1 MGYEYIMIV
10 LLLLVL
16 IAAAVVIIAKLGK
29 LQNGEQPALTQAD
42 LLRMSEHI
50 TNNTASQITGMSD
63 QVFKLN
69 EQINQTMTGQIQSLN
84 NQVSLMSTAN
94 EERIERLRAAVNEEL
109 RQIRED
115 NAKNMEAMRQTVEE
129 KLQTTLERR
138 LGESFRQVGDRLEQ
152 VYKGLGEMQN
162 LASGVGDLQKLLRNV
177 KIRGTWGEVQLGG
190 ILEQILTAEQYG
202 ANIKVNPDSNEIVEY
217 AVRLPQG
224 EQESVWLPI
233 DAKCPLEDYQRLVEC
248 EETGDAAGAAAAA
261 RALAQKI
268 KKEAEDIAKKYIVP
282 PYTTDFAILF
292 LPIEGLYAQV
302 LQNVELLDYVQQQHR
317 VLIAGPTTL
326 AALLN
331 SFQMGFR
338 TLAIEKRAGEVWQ
351 LLAVVK
357 QEFKSFGEALAKSQK
372 KIQEASNALDAAGVR
387 TRAMARKL
395 KNVESLKGTEPLLA
409 DELFLEEDM

>member
-1 MGYEYIMIV
+1 MDYAYMMIIG
-10 LLLLVL
+10 LLMVA
-16 IAAAVVIIAKLGK
+16 IAAAVIIIAKLGK
-29 LQNGEQPALTQAD
+29 LQKDTQTPLTQTD
-42 LLRMSEHI
+42 LLHMSEHI
-50 TNNTASQITGMSD
+50 ANNTAGQITGISD

-69 EQINQTMTGQIQSLN
+69 EQINQTMTSQIQSLN

-94 EERIERLRAAVNEEL
+94 EERIERLRVAVNDEL

-115 NAKNMEAMRQTVEE
+115 NAKSMEAMRQTVDE

-138 LGESFRQVGDRLEQ
+138 LGESFQQVGNRLEQ

-162 LASGVGDLQKLLRNV
+162 LAAGVGDLQKLLRNV
-177 KIRGTWGEVQLGG
+177 KIRGTWGEVQLGA
-190 ILEQILTAEQYG
+190 ILEQILTVEQYA
-202 ANIKVNPDSNEIVEY
+202 ANIKVNPNSNEIVEY
-217 AVRLPQG
+217 AVCLPQG
-224 EQESVWLPI
+224 DDNPSVWLPI

-248 EETGDAAGAAAAA
+248 EEAGDAAGAASAN
-261 RALAQKI
+261 RALGQKI

-302 LQNVELLDYVQQQHR
+302 LQNAELLDVVQQQYR

-331 SFQMGFR
+331 SFQLGFR

-372 KIQEASNALDAAGVR
+372 KIQEASNALDATGVR

-395 KNVESLKGTEPLLA
+395 KSVESLNGMDKILT
-409 DELFLEEDM
+409 EEDLLDE